1 MIKHMYR
8 ICGCRGICGVSI
20 HRRLGYLLVVLTEL
34 RTNTGL
40 SVTNCIEDLATDI
53 ATWLVENGTIDDAAV
68 IQWVEHYEPDPKRAP
83 PKNAETWD
91 RVTMDWDGNRFSA
104 PRWKPLRNRLLLWL
118 MLRGEIAPYS
128 VVAKSVGRGARAL
141 ARDD

>member
-1 MIKHMYR
+1 MIKHTYR

-34 RTNTGL
+34 RSNPGL

-53 ATWLVENGTIDDAAV
+53 AGWLVENGTIEDATL
-68 IQWVEHYEPDPKRAP
+68 IQWIEHYEPDLGRAP
-83 PKNAETWD
+83 PWNAETWD
-91 RVTMDWDGNRFSA
+91 RVTMVWDGSRFSV
-104 PRWKPLRNRLLLWL
+104 PRWKPLRNKFLLWL
-118 MLRGEIAPYS
+118 FLRGEIAPYS
-128 VVAKSVGRGARAL
+128 AKSTGRGARAL